1 LPGGDLYRHR
11 GGGPDAQNKI
21 TKQFQHVV
29 MKAPPGWPGCA
40 HWLARL
46 TARWA
51 RAVTL
56 RKGESGDAGLR
67 RIPGKRLNKSQ
78 VAALLLALP
87 LVGCVE
93 APSTTPSQSEIAPGT
108 LGLGGP
114 AAPQLQP
121 DWWKAFHDPQLD
133 RLVDQLLASNPTL
146 QGALARIRAAQAELS
161 GARALDYPNINL
173 DGSEQ
178 RELLSNNYLLPRPF
192 GGSWQ
197 WVGDVQARFRWSLD
211 FWGKQAALIDRARS
225 ASEAAALDAG
235 AARLALAGMF
245 AQSYVELLLAYQNI
259 DIAHQTLDERQTIL
273 DLTQS
278 RVATGLENEASLE
291 QAKALLAMAR
301 IEVRRAEAQRDLGV
315 HAIAALTGH
324 GADAYP
330 SITRPAAAVE
340 NALPL
345 PQKLPA
351 DLLARRPDI
360 LAAHAR
366 IKAAVRGRDAAHAD
380 FYPNIDLTAA
390 IGFQAVGLSNLFD
403 GNSLVAGA
411 GPAIHLPIF
420 DAGRIRAQYARATAD
435 LDAAV
440 ADYNGTVV
448 GAVRQTADALTQVAS
463 LADQRQQQKL
473 ALDSAERAFGL
484 AKERYRLGLSGQ
496 IPMLTAEA
504 TLLDARR
511 QMAMLVAQAT
521 NQRVTLLLSVGGG
534 FDANPKQDATP

>member
-1 LPGGDLYRHR
+1 MLT
-11 GGGPDAQNKI
+11 Q
-21 TKQFQHVV
+21 T
-29 MKAPPGWPGCA
+29 PPGM
-40 HWLARL
+40 
-46 TARWA
+46 
-51 RAVTL
+51 
-56 RKGESGDAGLR
+56 
-67 RIPGKRLNKSQ
+67 RLNKSQ
-78 VAALLLALP
+78 AAALLLALP
-87 LVGCVE
+87 LASCVD
-93 APSTTPSQSEIAPGT
+93 APPTVPSQTEIAPGA
-108 LGLGGP
+108 LGLGAT
-114 AAPQLQP
+114 AAPQPQP
-121 DWWKAFHDPQLD
+121 DWWKAFNDPQLD
-133 RLVDQLLASNPTL
+133 RLVEQLLASNPTL

-161 GARALDYPNINL
+161 VARALDYPNINI

-178 RELLSNNYLLPRPF
+178 RELLSNDYLYPRPF

-225 ASEAAALDAG
+225 ASAAATLDAG
-235 AARLALAGMF
+235 AARLALAGLF

-259 DIAHQTLDERQTIL
+259 DIAHQTVDERQTIL

-278 RVATGLENEASLE
+278 RVTAGLENEASLE

-301 IEVRRAEAQRDLGV
+301 IEVRRAEAQRDMGV
-315 HAIAALTGH
+315 HAIAALIGH

-330 SITRPAAAVE
+330 SIARPAAAVD

-345 PQKLPA
+345 PQTLPA

-366 IKAAVRGRDAAHAD
+366 INAAVRGRDAAHAD

-390 IGFQAVGLSNLFD
+390 AGFQAVGLANLFS
-403 GNSLVAGA
+403 GGAAVASA

-448 GAVRQTADALTQVAS
+448 AAVRQTADALTQVAS

-473 ALDSAERAFGL
+473 ALDSAERAFNL

-504 TLLDARR
+504 TLLQARQ
-511 QMAMLVAQAT
+511 QMAVLVTQAT
-521 NQRVTLLLSVGGG
+521 NQRVTLLLSAGGG
-534 FDANPKQDATP
+534 FTSEPNAKQDATL